1 MYTRIY
7 VSQVR
12 AVDVETLFASVVTSR
27 LAGARREDERARP
40 IPALHVRA
48 AIRASGAVRR
58 VVSR

>member
-1 MYTRIY
+1 MFPRF
-7 VSQVR
+7 R
-12 AVDVETLFASVVTSR
+12 AETLFASVVTSR